1 METVLATEP
10 IAPASHR
17 TAALAD
23 FDDVVR
29 VYGQAIY
36 RFILASL
43 RDQDAA
49 ETLTQDCLM
58 RAFQA
63 RDKFRGD
70 SSVKTWLLRIAV
82 NLVRDHA
89 SSERL
94 KFWRRAGKAA
104 LSIGA
109 AAQRLADRAY
119 SPEAAVAAKQK
130 AEAVWRAAADL
141 SHKQR
146 TVLLL
151 RFVEDMDILEIAAAT
166 GMKEGTVKVHLFRA
180 LQTVR
185 ARIEGVK

>member
-10 IAPASHR
+10 IAPASDR

-58 RAFQA
+58 RAFLA
-63 RDKFRGD
+63 RGKFRGD

-104 LSIGA
+104 LTIGA
-109 AAQRLADRAY
+109 AAQSVADRAY

-130 AEAVWRAAADL
+130 AEAVWKAAADL

-185 ARIEGVK
+185 ARIEGLK

>member
-1 METVLATEP
+1 METVLAAEP
-10 IAPASHR
+10 ISGVSERAEPLS
-17 TAALAD
+17 D
-23 FDDVVR
+23 FDDIAR
-29 VYGQAIY
+29 AHGQAIY

-58 RAFQA
+58 RAYQA

-70 SSVKTWLLRIAV
+70 SSVKTWLMRIAV

-94 KFWRRAGKAA
+94 KFWRRAGKGA

-109 AAQRLADRAY
+109 AAQRVADRAY
-119 SPEAAVAAKQK
+119 SPEAAAAARQK
-130 AEAVWRAAADL
+130 AEAVWKAAADL

-151 RFVEDMDILEIAAAT
+151 RFVEDMEILEIASAT

-180 LQTVR
+180 LQAVR
-185 ARIEGVK
+185 ARIGEMR

>member
-10 IAPASHR
+10 ISRASERGAPL
-17 TAALAD
+17 TD
-23 FDDVVR
+23 FDDIAR
-29 VYGQAIY
+29 AHGQAIY

-58 RAFQA
+58 RAYQA
-63 RDKFRGD
+63 REKFRGD
-70 SSVKTWLLRIAV
+70 SSVRTWLMRIAV

-94 KFWRRAGKAA
+94 KFWRRASKAA
-104 LSIGA
+104 QNIGA
-109 AAQRLADRAY
+109 AAQRVADRAR
-119 SPEAAVAAKQK
+119 SPEAIAEAKEK
-130 AEAVWRAAADL
+130 VEAVWRAAACL

-151 RFVEDMDILEIAAAT
+151 RFVEDMEILEIAAAT
-166 GMKEGTVKVHLFRA
+166 GMKEGTVKIHLFRA
-180 LQTVR
+180 LQKVR
-185 ARIEGVK
+185 ARIEGMK